1 MFQIMNLPFMVG
13 IGGWEVLLIFLVVLL
28 LFGAKKLPELA
39 KGLGKGINE
48 FKKASTDIKKEVEN
62 AVNTEDKK

>member
-1 MFQIMNLPFMVG
+1 MFGLGSGEI
-13 IGGWEVLLIFLVVLL
+13 LLILFIILL

-48 FKKASTDIKKEVEN
+48 FKKASKDIKDEI
-62 AVNTEDKK
+62 DKTVDWRII

>member
-1 MFQIMNLPFMVG
+1 MKTNLKE
-13 IGGWEVLLIFLVVLL
+13 INSYTRQLDISISWSLIE
-28 LFGAKKLPELA
+28 KDY
-39 KGLGKGINE
+39 INE

>member
-1 MFQIMNLPFMVG
+1 MFGL
-13 IGGWEVLLIFLVVLL
+13 GGGEIILILFIILL

-48 FKKASTDIKKEVEN
+48 FKKASKDIKDEVEQAIDDDEVEQEIDDEN
-62 AVNTEDKK
+62 K

>member
-1 MFQIMNLPFMVG
+1 MFGL
-13 IGGWEVLLIFLVVLL
+13 GGGEIVLILFIILL

-48 FKKASTDIKKEVEN
+48 FKKASKDIKDEVEKTIDDEN
-62 AVNTEDKK
+62 K